1 MIASDQHADTAD
13 APSPLDPFGF
23 GAAATAWSEEF
34 QRQAARMAALPRALE
49 MAREAPRGVSPYDV
63 IHREEPV
70 RLLRF
75 RSTAEHRHTTPLLC
89 VFALV
94 NRPYVLDLLEHKSV
108 VRRFLDD
115 GFDVYMVDWGVPRPA
130 DHVKTLTDYVEGHL
144 HRIVKQVLATSGQD
158 QLSLLGYCMGG
169 TMSLMYTARH
179 QELVRNLMLMAAPC
193 DWSHREHMLGCWVS
207 EQSFDADAIVDT
219 YGNVPAD
226 FLGGSFSLLK
236 PIANAR
242 KWTGFLERCDDEKF
256 LADFWAMEA
265 WANDNIPIAG
275 ETYRDFVTYGL
286 QQNRLVK
293 GTFPLDGRPV
303 DLSAVTCPVLQL
315 VATADHLVPM
325 EQSTPLAEHVS
336 SRDISVESVKAGH
349 IGLAVSSRA
358 HRELWPKAVGWLG
371 ERSGG

>member
-1 MIASDQHADTAD
+1 MIASDATSGTGAT
-13 APSPLDPFGF
+13 DPFGF
-23 GAAATAWSEEF
+23 GALATAWAKEF
-34 QRQAARMAALPRALE
+34 QQQAARMAALPAALE
-49 MAREAPRGVSPYDV
+49 KSRSAPKGVTPSDV
-63 IHREEPV
+63 VYREEPV

-75 RSTAEHRHTTPLLC
+75 RSTAETRHATPLLC

-94 NRPYVLDLLEHKSV
+94 NRPYVLDLLAHKSV

-144 HRIVKQVLATSGQD
+144 HRLVKKTLEISGQD

-169 TMSLMYTARH
+169 TMSLMYTSRH
-179 QELVRNLMLMAAPC
+179 QALVRNLMLMAAPC
-193 DWSHREHMLGCWVS
+193 DWSHREHMLGCWVG
-207 EQSFDADAIVDT
+207 EETFDVDAVVDT

-236 PIANAR
+236 PIANTR
-242 KWTGFLERCDDEKF
+242 KWMGFLERCDDETF
-256 LADFWAMEA
+256 LEDFWAMET

-275 ETYRDFVTYGL
+275 ETYRDFVKYGL
-286 QQNRLVK
+286 QQNRLVA

-325 EQSTPLAEHVS
+325 EQSTPLDEHVS
-336 SRDISVESVKAGH
+336 SDDVTTESVKAGH

-358 HRELWPKAVGWLG
+358 HRELWPKAVSWLA
-371 ERSGG
+371 ERDAADGA